1 MTTFETTSRTSKAGD
16 LTLHYNEAGDGEC
29 VIMLHGGGPGASG
42 WSNFKQNLP
51 VFAEHYRTLLID
63 QPGYGKSDKPKH
75 SMTQV
80 EIGATAVRDLL
91 DTLGIEK
98 ASLIG
103 NSMGGAT
110 SLKFALEY
118 PDRLDRLILMAP
130 GGGAVNIFAPEPS
143 EGMKVLIN
151 YYAPPGPSLE
161 KTQALIASMMY
172 DSSGAGPELLQE
184 RFDAAQDPEAMAY
197 TVNMFSQ
204 LGGASPME
212 ELWIRIHEITHRT
225 LLIWGRDDRVLPL
238 EGALFMLKRMQ
249 DARLLVFSKCGHW
262 AQLEKQDEFDRAA
275 IDFLSAN

>member
-1 MTTFETTSRTSKAGD
+1 MFRGRPVSSPHVSGRGKITA
-16 LTLHYNEAGDGEC
+16 
-29 VIMLHGGGPGASG
+29 GPGATG

-103 NSMGGAT
+103 NS
-110 SLKFALEY
+110 
-118 PDRLDRLILMAP
+118 
-130 GGGAVNIFAPEPS
+130 VNIFAPEPS

-172 DSSGAGPELLQE
+172 DSSGASPELLQE

-212 ELWIRIHEITHRT
+212 ELWMRIHEITHRT